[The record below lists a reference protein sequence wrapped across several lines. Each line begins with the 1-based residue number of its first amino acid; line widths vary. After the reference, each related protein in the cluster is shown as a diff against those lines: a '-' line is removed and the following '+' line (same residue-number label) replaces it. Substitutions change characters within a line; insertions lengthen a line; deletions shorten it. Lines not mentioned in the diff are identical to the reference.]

1 MDKIQLTTKDD
12 DYPIIFR
19 VLTISGGDRRIS
31 EPSTGYRSFHGIP
44 WLDPMNSV
52 EITGQMRLKY
62 RNNATVVV
70 QGWCLTL
77 VGCVFFFVAQQLA
90 GGHCIHL
97 GLVQVASCLLP
108 YQSFFFWLGGIEVPE
123 ADMFFFFFYLLMNP
137 MFEEYEVIFETYDFV
152 FSRTCHRILPQ
163 EFRNEMKRTCP
174 KLQQVSLSRRHA

>member
-1 MDKIQLTTKDD
+1 MSMLGCMVPGEREKNWDVVRVGLFKLDDLWMDSGCEIIFWGLWTWGSLKKLLMDKIQLTTKDD

-77 VGCVFFFVAQQLA
+77 VGCVFFSLRSNLQEVIVSILDLCKLL
-90 GGHCIHL
+90 H
-97 GLVQVASCLLP
+97 ASCHIKVFFSGWVVLRCRKP
-108 YQSFFFWLGGIEVPE
+108 ICFSSFFI
-123 ADMFFFFFYLLMNP
+123 
-137 MFEEYEVIFETYDFV
+137 
-152 FSRTCHRILPQ
+152 C
-163 EFRNEMKRTCP
+163 
-174 KLQQVSLSRRHA
+174 